1 MANRF
6 TEKLQCYA
14 DLSAEDIALTERI
27 TANPRKVAARQ
38 DLIREGDRPGP
49 VFVMLE
55 GWAFRYKILP
65 EGGRQIVAFLMPGDT
80 CDMHV
85 AVLAHM
91 DHSIQTLT
99 PARVAMISR
108 SDMHEM
114 VTTRPNIAHALWS
127 TQLVDEGTMRAW
139 IVSMGRRS
147 SEQRV
152 AHLMCE
158 LYVRARNIGL
168 ITGNELELP
177 LSQVVLADALGMTP
191 VHINRIIRKLRLA
204 AILEIARG
212 KLLIRDAARMVAV
225 AGFDANYLHRS
236 LRQAA

>member
-1 MANRF
+1 MPNRF
-6 TEKLQCYA
+6 VEKLQRYA
-14 DLSAEDIALTERI
+14 ELTPEDIALAERL
-27 TANPRKVAARQ
+27 TATSRKVSARQ

-55 GWAFRYKILP
+55 GWACRYKILP

-85 AVLAHM
+85 AVLAQM

-99 PARVAMISR
+99 PSRVAMIPR
-108 SDMHEM
+108 ADMHM
-114 VTTRPNIAHALWS
+114 LVTTRPRIAHALWS

-139 IVSMGRRS
+139 IVSMGRRN

-168 ITGNELELP
+168 ISGDTLELP
-177 LSQVVLADALGMTP
+177 LSQIVLADALGMTA
-191 VHINRIIRKLRLA
+191 VHINRILRKLRNEGVM
-204 AILEIARG
+204 EISRG
-212 KLLIRDAARMVAV
+212 RLVITDPTRIVAV
-225 AGFDANYLHRS
+225 AGFDETYLHR
-236 LRQAA
+236 RVREAA